1 MLRLSTVIASPTLA
15 INDFPV
21 TQVAT
26 AKSLGVTIDGKSR
39 LGQPYGGD
47 NKESILW
54 HRGHKRSK
62 APCPPSNL
70 TTNLPSS
77 YTPSLQ
83 LLQYCWGNCA
93 ITLRNKLQKLQNRAA
108 RVLTFADYDEDAGHL
123 FEVLGWKNLVRQHE
137 IVKATMVL

>member
-1 MLRLSTVIASPTLA
+1 M
-15 INDFPV
+15 
-21 TQVAT
+21 
-26 AKSLGVTIDGKSR
+26 
-39 LGQPYGGD
+39 
-47 NKESILW
+47 W
-54 HRGHKRSK
+54 HRGHKGSK

-137 IVKATMVL
+137 IVKATMVLSLYASWLQNIYVLGLEYKKRQLTLETLRINFASPYHG